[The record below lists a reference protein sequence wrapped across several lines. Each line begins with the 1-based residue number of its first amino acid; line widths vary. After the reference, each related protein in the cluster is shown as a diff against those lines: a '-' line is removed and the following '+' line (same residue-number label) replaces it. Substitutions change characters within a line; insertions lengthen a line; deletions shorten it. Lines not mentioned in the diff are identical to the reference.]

1 MSGWPVIYVDELIPD
16 IKPGTRGL
24 CHISSKVTK
33 RLNTHER
40 KHLNDRLKK
49 KAIAA
54 NVRLFVRTRNRVMM
68 IGWTPK

>member
-24 CHISSKVTK
+24 CHISSKITQ
-33 RLNTHER
+33 RLNFNER
-40 KHLNDRLKK
+40 KHLNDLLEK
-49 KAIAA
+49 KADAA
-54 NVRLFVRTRNRVMM
+54 GVRLMAQIKNRVMM